1 MYLEKLKE
9 IFKEVY
15 INEPM
20 KNHTSFRTGGPADVY
35 VKADRAENIIKAIEM
50 LKKENVE
57 YMIIGNGSNLLV
69 SDRGICGAVIEIGSM
84 MNNISVEGEKIYAEA
99 GALLSSL
106 AAAAAE
112 NCLTGLEFASG
123 IPGSVGG
130 AVVMNAGAY
139 DGEIKDAIDYADVI
153 DNEGNIL
160 RQTNDELGLSY
171 RHSVIDEKKM
181 IVIGAGFRLKEGD
194 GIAIKEKMADFA
206 ARRREKQPLNY
217 PSAGSTFKSQIL
229 IAAYIHR
236 FIEDAGLKGKT
247 IGGAQV
253 SQKHAGFIINTG
265 DATTEDVLELMDCCV
280 ETVYNKFG
288 VRLEPEVR
296 FIGRK

>member
-9 IFKEVY
+9 FFKEVY

-57 YMIIGNGSNLLV
+57 YTIIGNGSNLLV

-160 RQTNDELGLSY
+160 RLTKDELGLSY

-194 GIAIKEKMADFA
+194 GRAIKEKMADFA

-217 PSAGSTFKSQIL
+217 PSAGSTFKRPEGHFAGKL
-229 IAAYIHR
+229 
-236 FIEDAGLKGKT
+236 IEDAGLKGKT

-265 DATTEDVLELMDCCV
+265 DATTEDILELMDCCV

>member
-57 YMIIGNGSNLLV
+57 YTIIGNGSNLLV

-153 DNEGNIL
+153 DNEVNIL
-160 RQTNDELGLSY
+160 RLTKDELGLSY

-217 PSAGSTFKSQIL
+217 PSAGSTFKRPEGHFAGKL
-229 IAAYIHR
+229 
-236 FIEDAGLKGKT
+236 IEDAGLKGKT

>member
-57 YMIIGNGSNLLV
+57 YTIIGNGSNLLV

-153 DNEGNIL
+153 DNESNIL
-160 RQTNDELGLSY
+160 RLTKDELGLSY

-217 PSAGSTFKSQIL
+217 PSAGSTFKRPEGHFAGKL
-229 IAAYIHR
+229 
-236 FIEDAGLKGKT
+236 IEDAGLKGKT

-265 DATTEDVLELMDCCV
+265 DATTEDILELMDCCV

>member
-50 LKKENVE
+50 LKNENVE
-57 YMIIGNGSNLLV
+57 YTIIGNGSNLLV

-160 RQTNDELGLSY
+160 RLTKDELGLSY

-194 GIAIKEKMADFA
+194 GRAIKEKMADFA

-217 PSAGSTFKSQIL
+217 PSAGSTFKRPEGHFAGKL
-229 IAAYIHR
+229 
-236 FIEDAGLKGKT
+236 IEDAGLKGKT

-265 DATTEDVLELMDCCV
+265 DATTEDILELMDCCV

>member
-57 YMIIGNGSNLLV
+57 YTIIGNGSNLLV

-84 MNNISVEGEKIYAEA
+84 MNNISVEGEKMYAEA

-160 RQTNDELGLSY
+160 RLTKDELGLSY
-171 RHSVIDEKKM
+171 RHSAYYENGCTITGIYVKLKK
-181 IVIGAGFRLKEGD
+181 GD
-194 GIAIKEKMADFA
+194 PNEIRAKMQDLL
-206 ARRREKQPLNY
+206 ARRRAKQPLEY
-217 PSAGSTFKSQIL
+217 PSAGSTFKRPPGYFAGSL
-229 IAAYIHR
+229 I
-236 FIEDAGLKGKT
+236 EECGLKGKT
-247 IGGAQV
+247 VGGAQV
-253 SQKHAGFIINTG
+253 SEKHAGFVINKG
-265 DATTEDVLELMDCCV
+265 GATCKDVLDLCKYCSD
-280 ETVYNKFG
+280 TVYKKKG
-288 VRLEPEVR
+288 VKLEMEIRVTE
-296 FIGRK
+296 

>member
-50 LKKENVE
+50 LRKENVE
-57 YMIIGNGSNLLV
+57 YTIIGNGSNLLV

-160 RQTNDELGLSY
+160 RLTKDELGLSY

-181 IVIGAGFRLKEGD
+181 IVIGAGFRLKGGD
-194 GIAIKEKMADFA
+194 GRAIKEKMADFA

-217 PSAGSTFKSQIL
+217 PSAGSTFKRPEGHFAGKL
-229 IAAYIHR
+229 
-236 FIEDAGLKGKT
+236 IEDAGLKGKT

-265 DATTEDVLELMDCCV
+265 DATTEDILELMDCCA

>member
-57 YMIIGNGSNLLV
+57 YTIIGNGSNLLV

-106 AAAAAE
+106 ASAAAE

-160 RQTNDELGLSY
+160 RLTKDELGLSY

-194 GIAIKEKMADFA
+194 GRAIKEKMADFA

-217 PSAGSTFKSQIL
+217 PSAGSTFKRPEGHFAGKL
-229 IAAYIHR
+229 
-236 FIEDAGLKGKT
+236 IEDAGLKGKT
-247 IGGAQV
+247 IGGARCLK
-253 SQKHAGFIINTG
+253 SMP
-265 DATTEDVLELMDCCV
+265 DL
-280 ETVYNKFG
+280 
-288 VRLEPEVR
+288 
-296 FIGRK
+296 

>member
-57 YMIIGNGSNLLV
+57 YTIIGNGSNLLV

-139 DGEIKDAIDYADVI
+139 DREIKDAIDYADVI

-160 RQTNDELGLSY
+160 RLTKDELGLSY

-194 GIAIKEKMADFA
+194 GRAIKEKMADFA

-217 PSAGSTFKSQIL
+217 PSAGSTFKRPEGHFAGKL
-229 IAAYIHR
+229 
-236 FIEDAGLKGKT
+236 IEDAGLKGKT

-265 DATTEDVLELMDCCV
+265 DATTKDVLELMDCCSQ
-280 ETVYNKFG
+280 TV
-288 VRLEPEVR
+288 
-296 FIGRK
+296 